1 MSIALTYFASD
12 KIPCPNCKTEIKS
25 TEMFD
30 GCNAH
35 DNHMCFSQRGV
46 CPNCHQVYTWI
57 DHFVY
62 AGYTDVKNVSKKP
75 LDKSPKV

>member
-1 MSIALTYFASD
+1 MSIALAHFASD

-30 GCNAH
+30 GFHIH

-46 CPNCHQVYTWI
+46 CPKCHKIYTWI

-62 AGYTDVKNVSKKP
+62 AGYTDVEEENIKN
-75 LDKSPKV
+75 L